1 MNRSLMK
8 QLFSIFVFLLLGCVK
23 LSASTATN
31 FEVVVSI
38 TADALKEY
46 EAPQALLIHQDFI
59 FTSVH
64 VTLEK
69 ESQSVFTTDNEKAEE
84 ETPTSVKKGASIPA
98 LYPAIHFTT
107 QFVATCD
114 TPKKRFHSRNYFVYI
129 PSNTIQILFCTFRI

>member
-8 QLFSIFVFLLLGCVK
+8 QLLSFFVFLLLGCVK
-23 LSASTATN
+23 LSASTTN
-31 FEVVVSI
+31 DFDAVSDNTLEI
-38 TADALKEY
+38 ESHYNLPK
-46 EAPQALLIHQDFI
+46 ALLIPQDFI

-69 ESQSVFTTDNEKAEE
+69 ESRSFFTTDNEKAEE

-98 LYPAIHFTT
+98 LHPAIHFAT

-114 TPKKRFHSRNYFVYI
+114 TPKKRFQPRNYFVYF